1 MTLVSQTLI
10 HVPVSQIQ
18 FCVLNH
24 WKWSKWNIKVIS
36 IDFETK
42 LYDFIFYLHCVH
54 RGKSFEMSMIN
65 LWAEGLLTQHLSS
78 MPSGDFVISTGQ
90 TLEKIRTDW
99 FVIQFNLEEI
109 CKYIV
114 HLRNEFIIFLLIYVS
129 KEKFNRKFHQ
139 CADYLND
146 PMIYIPVSKN

>member
-10 HVPVSQIQ
+10 DTCTSISNSILCLKSLEMIKMKYLSY
-18 FCVLNH
+18 FH
-24 WKWSKWNIKVIS
+24 WFWDKIVW
-36 IDFETK
+36 
-42 LYDFIFYLHCVH
+42 LFILYLHCVH

-114 HLRNEFIIFLLIYVS
+114 HLRNEFNNISIDLCIEG
-129 KEKFNRKFHQ
+129 K
-139 CADYLND
+139 
-146 PMIYIPVSKN
+146 I

>member
-1 MTLVSQTLI
+1 MIKMKYQSY
-10 HVPVSQIQ
+10 
-18 FCVLNH
+18 FH
-24 WKWSKWNIKVIS
+24 WFWDKIVW
-36 IDFETK
+36 
-42 LYDFIFYLHCVH
+42 LFIFYLHCVH

-114 HLRNEFIIFLLIYVS
+114 HLRNEFNNISIDLCIEGKILQKISSMCRLFKWSNDIYPS
-129 KEKFNRKFHQ
+129 KQ
-139 CADYLND
+139 QLNG
-146 PMIYIPVSKN
+146 SKVNYM